1 MAVEGSKVE
10 TAEPCSVVN
19 EQDEIS
25 AVEIVAED
33 DEISAGE
40 IVAKDDEISAVE
52 IVAETPAE
60 PTKTP
65 QPDSPVN

>member
-1 MAVEGSKVE
+1 MEGSKAE
-10 TAEPCSVVN
+10 TAESCSVVN

-25 AVEIVAED
+25 AVEIVAE
-33 DEISAGE
+33 
-40 IVAKDDEISAVE
+40 DDEISAVE

>member
-25 AVEIVAED
+25 AVEIVAE
-33 DEISAGE
+33 
-40 IVAKDDEISAVE
+40 
-52 IVAETPAE
+52 TPAE